1 MRTPILCL
9 LFLSLCATVLAQT
22 PATSQTVAPG
32 VEVVKHD
39 WSKER
44 IGWERDPFSGTNE
57 SFSDMRQRA
66 ADDRRRE
73 RAQAAGNIGEANRIE
88 REARAEQVIK
98 SRPPA
103 PPRYAFL
110 YKVTVRNTGEKTIK
124 EIDWD
129 YVFTDVV
136 TSKELG
142 RRQFTGVEKIA
153 PGKSKQL
160 AFLAPSPPAQ
170 RISVYALDKKERDQL
185 DAQVVIVRIL
195 YDDGTIWERH

>member
-1 MRTPILCL
+1 LC
-9 LFLSLCATVLAQT
+9 LCATVLAQT
-22 PATSQTVAPG
+22 PDAQNAAPG
-32 VEVVKHD
+32 IEVVKHD

-57 SFSDMRQRA
+57 SFSDMRRRA

-73 RAQAAGNIGEANRIE
+73 RAQATGNIGEANRIE

-98 SRPPA
+98 ARPPA

-110 YKVTVRNTGEKTIK
+110 YKVSVKNTGDKTIK

-129 YVFTDVV
+129 YVFTDAA
-136 TSKELG
+136 TREEIG

-153 PGKSKQL
+153 PGKSKEL
-160 AFLAPSPPAQ
+160 AFLAPSPPAG
-170 RISVYALDKKERDQL
+170 RISVYALDKKERDGL
-185 DAQVVIVRIL
+185 DSHIVIVRVL
-195 YDDGTIWERH
+195 YADGTVWEKH